1 MNGILWGVT
10 VITAWIA
17 LMALWYSI
25 KLGRE
30 VRELR
35 RNGYHIEQK
44 IHGMTKQVAEDLAPL
59 RIQLAAVA
67 AGNPVPEELI
77 HQGRLYYDVSAEEA
91 HQEIVRRQDDR
102 SSNILIVDVRTA
114 KEYAAQHLPA
124 AKLIPIEELEF
135 RHETEISRAT
145 EKVFVYC
152 AGGDRSR
159 LACDYLS
166 RLGYMNLYNIKDG
179 IQGWN
184 GPTTGE
190 TPLDVIQIKSQS
202 HVR

>member
-1 MNGILWGVT
+1 MNSVLWGLT
-10 VITAWIA
+10 VITGGVALIA
-17 LMALWYSI
+17 LWNSVRLA
-25 KLGRE
+25 RQ
-30 VRELR
+30 VRELK

-67 AGNPVPEELI
+67 AGIPVPEELI
-77 HQGRLYYDVSAEEA
+77 QQGRLYHEVSAEEA
-91 HQEIVRRQDDR
+91 HQEIVHKQEDR
-102 SSNILIVDVRTA
+102 SSRILIVDVRTP
-114 KEYAAQHLPA
+114 KEYAAEHLPE
-124 AKLIPIEELEF
+124 AKLIPIEELEL
-135 RHETEISRAT
+135 RHETEIPRAM

-166 RLGYMNLYNIKDG
+166 RLGYLNLYNIRDG
-179 IQGWN
+179 IQCWN

-190 TPLDVIQIKSQS
+190 TPLHVIQIQSKS